1 MLADG
6 SVVREREDVSSQ
18 TIWGIHAGRT
28 GDAHNLFLSK
38 SVVALGWVEMGD
50 LSVLP
55 ASRDAF
61 KVAVAKNYPHHKP
74 GAIPNNAGQLFR
86 FVHEMKQGDLV
97 VYPSKSDRQIH
108 IGEVTGD
115 YVYDPQSAAYPH
127 LRSVN
132 WLKIVPRLKF
142 SQGALYEIG
151 AAMSFFQI
159 KNYADEFLAVVEGK
173 LAELVSDDEEEAA
186 VAQVQAAAEEST
198 HDFIIKTLAR
208 KLKGHPLA
216 DFVAHLLNAMGY
228 KTRVSPEGT
237 DGGVDIIAHTDELG
251 FQPPIIKVQVKS
263 SESGSVGDPVVKSL
277 YGNVAHGEYGLF
289 VTLGTF
295 SNPARQFERG
305 KSNLRLIDGAELVN
319 LILSHYDQFDSRYK
333 GILPLKRVYVPDS
346 NETIE

>member
-1 MLADG
+1 M
-6 SVVREREDVSSQ
+6 SSQ

-28 GDAHNLFLSK
+28 GDANTLFLSK
-38 SVVALGWVEMGD
+38 NVVALGWAEMGD
-50 LSVLP
+50 LSALP
-55 ASRDAF
+55 SNRDAF
-61 KVAVAKNYPHHKP
+61 KLAVAKCYPHSKP

-86 FVHEMKQGDLV
+86 FIHEMKQGDLA
-97 VYPSKSDRQIH
+97 VYPSKADRQIH

-115 YVYDPQSAAYPH
+115 YIYDQQSIAYPN
-127 LRSVN
+127 LRSVK
-132 WLKIVPRLKF
+132 WLNVVPRLKF

-151 AAMSFFQI
+151 SALSFFQI

-173 LAELVSDDEEEAA
+173 TSQLVSEDEEEAA

-198 HDFIIKTLAR
+198 QDFVIKTLAK

-216 DFVAHLLNAMGY
+216 EFVAHLLNAMGY

-263 SESGSVGDPVVKSL
+263 SENSSVGDPVVKAL
-277 YGNVAHGEYGLF
+277 YGNVAHGEFGLF

-305 KSNLRLIDGAELVN
+305 KSNLRLIDGAGLVR
-319 LILSHYDQFDSRYK
+319 LILSHYDEFDSRYK
-333 GILPLKRVYVPDS
+333 GVLPLKRIYVPDS
-346 NETIE
+346 SETTDE